1 MTSYNISEITV
12 MNEIEPMGL
21 DEKKPVFAWK
31 FISNEKNMKQTEA
44 RITVGGKPAGLDMW
58 DSGWINTDCSIGTAY
73 AGRALQ
79 PCTEYYVTVTTMNQT
94 LEIAAASTKFET
106 GLMNPKLDAWNGAKW
121 IGAPEYYICSDSM
134 GIFSLKSTITLSPGG
149 TRAGLVFGANDARL
163 LNRERNESFLEG
175 ENYISYEI
183 NISNQPATLDIYR
196 VGYHKED
203 NKNVP
208 FASVP
213 IVNFEGEEKV
223 QLITEANQY
232 DPHEIKI
239 DVVGNGAYAY
249 VDGVLV
255 DAMLNPNPI
264 GTKVI
269 ARQLNPL
276 GNNDITTFPRLNEIG
291 YLVGGGTSAHFEG
304 IRLSFLRHPSNQFY
318 EMDTE
323 CGVDLIG
330 AGTDLRV
337 THSPDCHA
345 LPMLRRDFSVKRP
358 LKKAR
363 LYATARGIYDCR
375 INGREITDQF
385 FAPGFSQFDKHL
397 MYQTYDVT
405 DFLSEGDNGI
415 GFTLSSGWWNGSQ
428 TFVLQNY
435 NYWGDKE
442 SLLAQLVLTYEDG
455 TADVYVTN
463 EDEWQYYG
471 EGPFRFAGLFQGEHF
486 DANLAFIYDN
496 YSKAGFAIEGM
507 KTPEIVEAVPIGE
520 FDSRPELFLPWPAVN
535 ESEPELIGHY
545 QAPIRKVETFSAK
558 SMSEPS
564 PGLYIYDLEQEIAGV
579 PVLKLRGA
587 KGTEVRIRYGE
598 MLYPNL
604 DVYGE
609 LYGRMLQVNLR
620 DASSTDIYILR
631 GDAAGETY
639 IPKFTFH
646 GYRYIEITGL
656 DYAPELEDVQSYL
669 LSSLSTMRGK
679 VEVDHELVNRLV
691 SNVKYSQLGNFI
703 SVPTDCPQRN
713 ERMGWIGDAHIFFR
727 TSSYQGD
734 VRTFYLRYLE
744 AIRDVQLPDGNI
756 PNIAPVG
763 GGFGGITYGS
773 GVHLIVWDMYQQY
786 GDKSVIAD
794 NYEVMKRY
802 TTYLE
807 NKGMPGDA
815 FMGPI
820 DDWLAPQ
827 KTDSNLVWNAFY
839 GRDVHLMSVYAEL
852 LGEQDDVAYYRLK
865 ADEAKLYWNQTF
877 VDAASGKTLHLDG
890 TVNDTQGGYAIGL
903 NYHMFDET
911 VKQKAYDNLARKTQ
925 EMGCTVSTGFFGTG
939 PLNPMLSEGGYSELA
954 QAMIT
959 QTAYPSWLYPVTQGA
974 TTIWEHWDSYTVEKG
989 FGRRNSMNSF
999 NHYSLGAVV
1008 GWLYEYVLGIQ
1019 RDERHPGY
1027 AHFTLKPDLTG
1038 FRKANGGFD
1047 TPYGRIESSYN
1058 LEEEKATYRCTVPAN
1073 TTATVVLPGVTEVIG
1088 SGSHEFYL

>member
-1 MTSYNISEITV
+1 MTGYLISEITV

-21 DEKKPVFAWK
+21 DEKEPVFAWT
-31 FISNEKNMKQTEA
+31 FISNEKNMKQTA
-44 RITVGGKPAGLDMW
+44 VRITVGGKPTGLDMW
-58 DSGWINTDCSIGTAY
+58 DSGWMDTDCSIGTPY

-79 PCTEYYVTVTTMNQT
+79 PCTEYFVTVITMNQT
-94 LEIAAASTKFET
+94 SEIAVASTKFET
-106 GLMNPKLDAWNGAKW
+106 GLMNPTLDAWNGAKW
-121 IGAPEYYICSDSM
+121 IGAPEYYVCSDSM
-134 GIFSLKSTITLSPGG
+134 GIFSLRSTITIATGG
-149 TRAGLVFGANDARL
+149 TRAGIVFGANDARL

-196 VGYHKED
+196 VGYHRDD
-203 NKNVP
+203 NKHVP

-213 IVNFEGEEKV
+213 IVNFEGEEKGP
-223 QLITEANQY
+223 LITEANQY

-249 VDGVLV
+249 VDGVLI
-255 DAMLNPNPI
+255 DAVLNPSSI
-264 GTKVI
+264 GTRVMG
-269 ARQLNPL
+269 RQLNPL

-291 YLVGGGTSAHFEG
+291 YWVGAGTSAHFDG
-304 IRLSFLRHPSNQFY
+304 IRLSYLRHPSNQFF
-318 EMDTE
+318 EMDTD
-323 CGVDLIG
+323 CGIDLDG
-330 AGTDLRV
+330 DGTDLRV
-337 THSPDCHA
+337 TKSPDCHA
-345 LPMLRRDFSVKRP
+345 LPMLRRDFSVKGP
-358 LKKAR
+358 LKQAR

-375 INGREITDQF
+375 INGRAISDQY
-385 FAPGFSQFDKHL
+385 FAPGSSQFDKHL
-397 MYQTYDVT
+397 IYQTYDVM
-405 DFLSEGDNGI
+405 DLLSEGENGI

-455 TADVYVTN
+455 TSDVYVTN
-463 EDEWQYYG
+463 EHEWQYYG
-471 EGPFRFAGLFQGEHF
+471 EGPYRFAGFFQGEHF
-486 DANLAFIYDN
+486 DANLAFIYEN
-496 YSKAGFAIEGM
+496 YSQAGFVIDGM
-507 KTPEIVEAVPIGE
+507 KTPEIIEAVPIGE

-545 QAPIRKVETFSAK
+545 QAPIRNVETFIAK
-558 SMSEPS
+558 SMTEPA
-564 PGLYIYDLEQEIAGV
+564 PGIYIYDLEQEIAGV
-579 PVLKLRGA
+579 PVLTFRGK

-604 DVYGE
+604 EAYGE

-620 DASSTDIYILR
+620 DASSTDIYMLR
-631 GDAAGETY
+631 GDADGETY

-656 DYAPELEDVQSYL
+656 DDAPELEDVQSYL

-713 ERMGWIGDAHIFFR
+713 ERMGWIGDAHVFFR

-734 VRTFYLRYLE
+734 VRTFYLRYLQSV
-744 AIRDVQLPDGNI
+744 RDVQLPDGNI

-786 GDKSVIAD
+786 GDKRVIAD
-794 NYEVMKRY
+794 NYEAMKRY

-807 NKGMPGDA
+807 NKGMPGEV

-827 KTDSNLVWNAFY
+827 KTDSHLVWNAFY
-839 GRDVHLMSVYAEL
+839 GRDVYLMSVYAEL
-852 LGEQDDVAYYRLK
+852 LGEQDDASYYRLK

-877 VDAASGKTLHLDG
+877 VDAATGQTLNLDG

-903 NYHMFDET
+903 NYNMFDET
-911 VKQKAYDNLARKTQ
+911 VKQKAFDNLARKTK

-954 QAMIT
+954 YAMIT

-974 TTIWEHWDSYTVEKG
+974 TTIWEHWDSYTAQKG
-989 FGRRNSMNSF
+989 FGRRNAMNSF

-1027 AHFTLKPDLTG
+1027 GHFTLRPDLTG
-1038 FRKANGGFD
+1038 FRKMNGGFD

-1058 LEEEKATYRCTVPAN
+1058 VEEDKATYRCAVPAN
-1073 TTATVVLPGVTEVIG
+1073 TTATVVLPGITEEIG
-1088 SGSHEFYL
+1088 SGSYTFYL